1 MATGLTAETLSNMDE
16 PNLVKESLQSPAM
29 NMNAVQSAAAEE
41 TTEPYTSP
49 ENSTVVSQISQPSA
63 DEEQTAAVEQKTH
76 TSNDND
82 DPTIDTPA
90 PPSSST
96 RQEKNSESPSTN
108 PSTADKQN
116 AEQAMFTDSSAIVR
130 NVSPQPASIGQMPHQ
145 SESTQVLAIDQ
156 QTSQPSIST
165 GKPIAVDH
173 RSYSSRANQVPEVSR
188 TTVQLFLTFIY
199 MLTQR
204 QWDISNTWG
213 GNFMTF
219 FLKLDETHIF
229 PPFPQTSLRHYT
241 HKSKFMRM
249 FQQRMLEVDHQ
260 QWENKKTRKEKG
272 EWKVPTFVEGYDET
286 HPRFDDLTI
295 PFYGWVWREDREAEA
310 WDRVMGKSSLELKQ
324 EKNLARF
331 SVRAFPKSSRRF
343 RDLKRTAKKLEN
355 FLKLAKEIRNDFN
368 SELGIT
374 GTEEVPN
381 WIFAPQ
387 PTLSLSSVKQGHSK
401 ASRKDRGEPK
411 KGADSVMTNETMA
424 NLPPKTA
431 LQALNSEGSDQND
444 TEMDEGD
451 SEEVGETEMEDEGPE
466 NGADIEMGNTKLPS
480 APLEAVRTEVSVEDK
495 KNDTEMEDEIP
506 DNGAD
511 TEMVHPK
518 LPSPTPEEVP
528 PTVSVQEVRHD
539 ETEVEDGDPDI
550 CADIQMVDA
559 KVVSPP
565 PQATLSAYSSEDG
578 KDKGT
583 EKEEGGP
590 ENVAD
595 TGVVEDKSA
604 TPPPSPRSDRL
615 IKTASAASLEPS
627 SPVGQIEVGSKGE
640 TAKTVSP
647 VVTPAVKIVL
657 KYSKSPPSSSKEN
670 KAGASQEKKPA
681 TSQKKKPAATP
692 KKAPAAAQKTKF
704 SSNKRS
710 AADDEYVP
718 EGSRKRQKK

>member
-1 MATGLTAETLSNMDE
+1 
-16 PNLVKESLQSPAM
+16 
-29 NMNAVQSAAAEE
+29 
-41 TTEPYTSP
+41 
-49 ENSTVVSQISQPSA
+49 
-63 DEEQTAAVEQKTH
+63 
-76 TSNDND
+76 
-82 DPTIDTPA
+82 
-90 PPSSST
+90 
-96 RQEKNSESPSTN
+96 
-108 PSTADKQN
+108 
-116 AEQAMFTDSSAIVR
+116 
-130 NVSPQPASIGQMPHQ
+130 
-145 SESTQVLAIDQ
+145 
-156 QTSQPSIST
+156 
-165 GKPIAVDH
+165 
-173 RSYSSRANQVPEVSR
+173 
-188 TTVQLFLTFIY
+188 
-199 MLTQR
+199 
-204 QWDISNTWG
+204 
-213 GNFMTF
+213 
-219 FLKLDETHIF
+219 
-229 PPFPQTSLRHYT
+229 
-241 HKSKFMRM
+241 
-249 FQQRMLEVDHQ
+249 MLEVNRQ

-387 PTLSLSSVKQGHSK
+387 QTHSLSSVKQGHSK
-401 ASRKDRGEPK
+401 ANRKDRGEPK
-411 KGADSVMTNETMA
+411 KGADSVMTNETIA
-424 NLPPKTA
+424 NLPSKTA

-451 SEEVGETEMEDEGPE
+451 PEEVAETEMEDERPE
-466 NGADIEMGNTKLPS
+466 NGADTEMGNTKLLS
-480 APLEAVRTEVSVEDK
+480 SPLEAVCTEVSVEDK
-495 KNDTEMEDEIP
+495 KNDTEMENEIEIP

-518 LPSPTPEEVP
+518 LPSPTPEEAP

-550 CADIQMVDA
+550 GADIQVVDA

-565 PQATLSAYSSEDG
+565 PQATPSAYSSEDG

-583 EKEEGGP
+583 EKEEGGS
-590 ENVAD
+590 ENAAD
-595 TGVVEDKSA
+595 TGVVEDKMA
-604 TPPPSPRSDRL
+604 TPPHSPRSDRL
-615 IKTASAASLEPS
+615 TKTPNAASVEPS
-627 SPVGQIEVGSKGE
+627 PPVGQIEIGSKGE

-647 VVTPAVKIVL
+647 VVTSAVKIVL
-657 KYSKSPPSSSKEN
+657 KHSKSPSSSSKEN

-681 TSQKKKPAATP
+681 TSQEKKSAATP
-692 KKAPAAAQKTKF
+692 KKAPAAAQKTKG

-710 AADDEYVP
+710 AADNEYVL
-718 EGSRKRQKK
+718 EGGRKRQKK